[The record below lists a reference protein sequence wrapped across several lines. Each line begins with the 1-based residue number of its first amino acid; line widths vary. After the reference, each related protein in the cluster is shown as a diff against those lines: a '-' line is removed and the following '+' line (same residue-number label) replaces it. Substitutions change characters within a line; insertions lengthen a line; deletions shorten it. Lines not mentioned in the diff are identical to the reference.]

1 MVLKIHIGSDGVDTG
16 AGVGLHLLAEGAGQ
30 LGGTL
35 DGAHALA
42 VRGVGQDDG
51 LAFGGEIGHVGHLEV
66 AALLHAGQLG
76 VGVGQSHGG
85 GVDVVAEGL
94 KAHVQLGVGQSLL
107 ALLGPDGGRHEAV
120 ALGGK
125 AALEAGGDVHGLLS
139 GLDEEGAAAA
149 EGVFHEAVAADA
161 AQVGDGSGQCLTDG
175 GLHGVAAVAA
185 LVQAVAGGVQHDLAD
200 VLAEHEAD
208 LILRAGLGQAGGAVA
223 LHQALDHGL
232 LDDAL
237 AGRHAGQLAVQRGA
251 GDREGSVGGQ
261 QLFPVDGVDAVEQLV
276 EGGGCVG
283 VQEQHHALH
292 GAEVEV
298 GGGDHIRAAPEGQ
311 TAVADPDVLGADAA
325 QLKVGRGLAPEKAG
339 GDEFKFCRHSGF
351 LSCRVRRAAPKNRP
365 APLGA
370 GPKLLCLVRTAQR
383 LPRRPR
389 GA

>member
-1 MVLKIHIGSDGVDTG
+1 M
-16 AGVGLHLLAEGAGQ
+16 
-30 LGGTL
+30 
-35 DGAHALA
+35 
-42 VRGVGQDDG
+42 
-51 LAFGGEIGHVGHLEV
+51 
-66 AALLHAGQLG
+66 
-76 VGVGQSHGG
+76 
-85 GVDVVAEGL
+85 
-94 KAHVQLGVGQSLL
+94 
-107 ALLGPDGGRHEAV
+107 
-120 ALGGK
+120 
-125 AALEAGGDVHGLLS
+125 
-139 GLDEEGAAAA
+139 
-149 EGVFHEAVAADA
+149 
-161 AQVGDGSGQCLTDG
+161 
-175 GLHGVAAVAA
+175 
-185 LVQAVAGGVQHDLAD
+185 
-200 VLAEHEAD
+200 
-208 LILRAGLGQAGGAVA
+208 A

-237 AGRHAGQLAVQRGA
+237 ASRHAGQLAVQRRA
-251 GDREGSVGGQ
+251 GDREGRVGGQ

-370 GPKLLCLVRTAQR
+370 GPKLLRLVRTAQR